1 MSDRSM
7 LEKASWVAG
16 IVSAAVAIIVW
27 LKPSPTEP
35 AIAHPLQWVGPAKKV
50 EEHKPTTSSV
60 TQQEKAPAQLPASAK
75 SWSCEGVATDLQPAF
90 DTARKISY
98 TDPRNSAFLS
108 LARKALCFENYPM
121 FEQAAGQISY
131 TDVKNQAFLD
141 AVDVALDARNFDMAN
156 KYADSISYTDLA
168 NKARARIVAK
178 LSEQANPAVQGT
190 LRDKAA
196 LAPDLQR

>member
-1 MSDRSM
+1 MSDRSI

-16 IVSAAVAIIVW
+16 IVSAVVAIVVW

-35 AIAHPLQWVGPAKKV
+35 AIAQSLQLVAPATKV
-50 EEHKPTTSSV
+50 EQHKSETSSV
-60 TQQEKAPAQLPASAK
+60 TQQEKTPAQFPVSAK
-75 SWSCEGVATDLQPAF
+75 SWSCEAVATDLQPAF
-90 DTARKISY
+90 ETARKITY
-98 TDPRNSAFLS
+98 TNPRNTAFIS

-141 AVDVALDARNFDMAN
+141 AVDVTLEVRKFDMAN

-168 NKARARIVAK
+168 NKARETPNKSPHHGVVK
-178 LSEQANPAVQGT
+178 AN
-190 LRDKAA
+190 
-196 LAPDLQR
+196 